1 MPLLASLRTR
11 IIQLADFTEAYLLS
25 AVFLYMA
32 AASIGEMVQKLAG
45 WPADPL
51 AHGWLVGTIRD
62 LNILGVT
69 LLIGLLLLFRHPAR
83 EGPRN
88 LKEVLVPLAV
98 TFFFLA
104 YRLPPLLPAALRES
118 LAPPAVQVPCAVVS
132 LFLSAAGSLIVIWG
146 VVSLGRSFGVFVAV
160 RKVVLAGPYRY
171 VRHPIYSGYVL
182 MWLGIILSNLSIAS
196 VVLVAVHTS
205 LMVYRARLEERRLA
219 EASPEY
225 RAQLAQTGFLF
236 PRLCG
241 QRGDMPQ

>member
-25 AVFLYMA
+25 AMFLCMA
-32 AASIGEMVQKLAG
+32 YFSVEDLVQKLAV
-45 WPADPL
+45 WPADL
-51 AHGWLVGTIRD
+51 LEGGWLVHRIQEVD
-62 LNILGVT
+62 LLVVT
-69 LLIGLLLLFRHPAR
+69 VLIGLLLLFRHPAK

-104 YRLPPLLPAALRES
+104 YRLPPLLPAALREP
-118 LAPPAVQVPCAVVS
+118 LAPPAVQVPCAIAS
-132 LFLSAAGSLIVIWG
+132 LFLSAAGSLIVTWG

-182 MWLGIILSNLSIAS
+182 MWLGIILANLSIAI
-196 VVLVAVHTS
+196 VALVAVHTL
-205 LMVYRARLEERRLA
+205 LMIYRARLEERRLA

-225 RAQLAQTGFLF
+225 RAHLAQTGFLF
-236 PRLCG
+236 PRL
-241 QRGDMPQ
+241 RGSRAEMP

>member
-1 MPLLASLRTR
+1 MPFLAPLRTR

-25 AVFLYMA
+25 AVFLCMA
-32 AASIGEMVQKLAG
+32 YFSVDEIVHKLAV
-45 WPADPL
+45 WPADPF
-51 AHGWLVGTIRD
+51 AKGWLVDRIRELD
-62 LNILGVT
+62 LLVVT
-69 LLIGLLLLFRHPAR
+69 VVIGLLLLFRHPAK

-104 YRLPPLLPAALRES
+104 YRLPPLLPAELQQS
-118 LAPPAVQVPCAVVS
+118 LAPPAVQRFCAIASLFFNAAGAAVVT
-132 LFLSAAGSLIVIWG
+132 WG

-160 RKVVLAGPYRY
+160 RKIVLAGPYRY

-182 MWLGIILSNLSIAS
+182 MWIGIILANLSIAIMC
-196 VVLVAVHTS
+196 LVAIHTV

-225 RAQLAQTGFLF
+225 RAHLEQTGFLF
-236 PRLCG
+236 PRFG
-241 QRGDMPQ
+241 QRRPDV